1 MLGFDTGFSSTIFII
16 PIIIFVVSILG
27 NAFLGCWLAEKKGY
41 SQIVWFYL
49 CFLFGLFALLALGF
63 APSNIKKPT
72 QQN

>member
-1 MLGFDTGFSSTIFII
+1 MLEFYVENSSAITVTFIS
-16 PIIIFVVSILG
+16 IIVIAVLSR
-27 NAFLGCWLAEKKGY
+27 AFLGCWLAEKKGY

-63 APSNIKKPT
+63 APSNIKKPA